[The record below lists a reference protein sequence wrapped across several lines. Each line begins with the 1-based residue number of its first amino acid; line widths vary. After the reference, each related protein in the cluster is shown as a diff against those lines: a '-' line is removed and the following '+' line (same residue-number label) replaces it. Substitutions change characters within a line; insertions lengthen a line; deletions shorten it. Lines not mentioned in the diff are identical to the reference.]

1 MWLTRPNIVLG
12 PGEKLRMGIEK
23 REKPKTW

>member
-12 PGEKLRMGIEK
+12 PGEELRMGIEK